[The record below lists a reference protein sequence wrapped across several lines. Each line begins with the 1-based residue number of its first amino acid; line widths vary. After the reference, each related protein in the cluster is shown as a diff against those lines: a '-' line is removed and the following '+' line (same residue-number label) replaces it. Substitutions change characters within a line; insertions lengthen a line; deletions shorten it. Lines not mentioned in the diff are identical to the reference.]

1 MASLREYLNAKI
13 KSKGSSLSAEKAKG
27 KKYKSIAAA
36 KKAGALYYT
45 DKNGKLM
52 AAVYAEDLKK
62 PIASSAPKK
71 SDRPKAST
79 LRAKPTSG
87 GSTKTANEKA
97 VDAEIAANKKKLAD
111 NKKKLEANRKKIV
124 ESSTANKSR
133 KTRVTKGEKPRF
145 PYTIT
150 YSGEMWMKKNTFADY
165 MALSKS
171 EARALNLPAT
181 RVAAAQHRL
190 RDKKFKDGKGFFGKL
205 TTRASRQGVDP
216 SRLAKPP
223 RKLPAK
229 SGAR

>member
-1 MASLREYLNAKI
+1 MATLREYLNAKI

-71 SDRPKAST
+71 SARPKAST
-79 LRAKPTSG
+79 LRAKSTSE
-87 GSTKTANEKA
+87 GSTKTANERA
-97 VDAEIAANKKKLAD
+97 VDAEIAAN
-111 NKKKLEANRKKIV
+111 NKKIADRKKIIKD
-124 ESSTANKSR
+124 SSANKSR
-133 KTRVTKGEKPRF
+133 KTRVTKGEKPKF
-145 PYTIT
+145 PYTIK
-150 YSGEMWMKKNTFADY
+150 YSGAMWMKKNTFADY

-171 EARALNLPAT
+171 EARALGLPAT

-205 TTRASRQGVDP
+205 TAKASRQGIDP
-216 SRLAKPP
+216 SRLAKSP
-223 RKLPAK
+223 RKLPPK

>member
-1 MASLREYLNAKI
+1 MATLREYLNAKI

-71 SDRPKAST
+71 SARPKAST
-79 LRAKPTSG
+79 LRAKSTSE
-87 GSTKTANEKA
+87 GSTKTANERA
-97 VDAEIAANKKKLAD
+97 VDAEIAAN
-111 NKKKLEANRKKIV
+111 NKKIADRKKIIKD
-124 ESSTANKSR
+124 SSANKSR
-133 KTRVTKGEKPRF
+133 KTRVTKGEKPKF
-145 PYTIT
+145 PYTIK
-150 YSGEMWMKKNTFADY
+150 YSGAMWMKKNTFADY

-171 EARALNLPAT
+171 EARALGLPAT

-190 RDKKFKDGKGFFGKL
+190 RDKKFKDGKGFFGKF
-205 TTRASRQGVDP
+205 TTKADRQGFDP
-216 SRLAKPP
+216 SRLVKNP
-223 RKLPAK
+223 RKLPPK

>member
-1 MASLREYLNAKI
+1 MATLREYLNAKI

-71 SDRPKAST
+71 SARPKAST
-79 LRAKPTSG
+79 LRAKSTSE
-87 GSTKTANEKA
+87 GSTKTANERA
-97 VDAEIAANKKKLAD
+97 VDAEIAAN
-111 NKKKLEANRKKIV
+111 NKKIADRKKIIKD
-124 ESSTANKSR
+124 SSANKSR
-133 KTRVTKGEKPRF
+133 KTRVTKGEKPKF
-145 PYTIT
+145 PYTIK
-150 YSGEMWMKKNTFADY
+150 YSGAMWMKKNTFADY

-171 EARALNLPAT
+171 EARALGLPAT

-205 TTRASRQGVDP
+205 TAKANRQGFDP
-216 SRLAKPP
+216 SRLVKNP
-223 RKLPAK
+223 RKLPPK

>member
-1 MASLREYLNAKI
+1 MATLGEYLNAKI

-62 PIASSAPKK
+62 PIASSAPKTSK
-71 SDRPKAST
+71 RPKAST

-97 VDAEIAANKKKLAD
+97 VDAEIAANNKKIAD
-111 NKKKLEANRKKIV
+111 NKKKLEAIKKQRI

-133 KTRVTKGEKPRF
+133 KTRVTKGEKPKF
-145 PYTIT
+145 PFTIKLT
-150 YSGEMWMKKNTFADY
+150 GAMWMKNNTFADY
-165 MALSKS
+165 MALSRS
-171 EARALNLPAT
+171 EARALGLPAT
-181 RVAAAQHRL
+181 RVAATNHRL
-190 RDKKFKDGKGFFGKL
+190 RDKKFSDGKGFFRKN
-205 TTRASRQGVDP
+205 TTDSKGQGIDP
-216 SRLAKPP
+216 SRLAKRP

>member
-45 DKNGKLM
+45 DKSGKLM

-62 PIASSAPKK
+62 PLAPKK
-71 SDRPKAST
+71 SARPKAST

-97 VDAEIAANKKKLAD
+97 VDAEIAANNKKIAD
-111 NKKKLEANRKKIV
+111 NKKKLAANRKKIV

-133 KTRVTKGEKPRF
+133 KTRVTKGEKPKF
-145 PYTIT
+145 PFTVKLT
-150 YSGEMWMKKNTFADY
+150 GEMWMKKNTFADY

-171 EARALNLPAT
+171 EARALGLPAT
-181 RVAAAQHRL
+181 RVSATQHRL
-190 RDKKFKDGKGFFGKL
+190 RDKKFKDGKGFFRQN
-205 TTRASRQGVDP
+205 TTDSKRQGIDP
-216 SRLAKPP
+216 SRLAKGP